1 MRVNP
6 PEALIRI
13 PDVYKF
19 EEGWTQK
26 HFDFVTL
33 RNNIFE
39 LKN

>member
-1 MRVNP
+1 MRVN

-19 EEGWTQK
+19 EEWTQK